1 MAPISGLDSGA
12 VREISCLY
20 FRMVSLDFRAE
31 LYDLYRFEIKT
42 EKALKRCNFK
52 NIYQLELRSL
62 YVHLMREIFQF
73 YEIIWRFCWKSLFM
87 MTKNLKVLVDVMVIE
102 SNSCKS
108 DDKDVFILLIY
119 FQIRNRKLRA
129 LAGYTIAI
137 LEMFF

>member
-1 MAPISGLDSGA
+1 
-12 VREISCLY
+12 
-20 FRMVSLDFRAE
+20 
-31 LYDLYRFEIKT
+31 
-42 EKALKRCNFK
+42 
-52 NIYQLELRSL
+52 
-62 YVHLMREIFQF
+62 
-73 YEIIWRFCWKSLFM
+73 M